1 MSPTSKTGSRTIPSP
16 GNRSAATTNYPGPLV
31 TVLCA
36 WFIPGAGHLM
46 QGKTRKGAIFAFVL
60 VAMFAIGLGSSGRL
74 FQFTTSEP
82 LVLLAA
88 VAQWMLG
95 LPRLSAAIGGWGA
108 GVVTAITYESGNT
121 FLITAGLL
129 NILVALDAFDY
140 AVGRKPR

>member
-1 MSPTSKTGSRTIPSP
+1 
-16 GNRSAATTNYPGPLV
+16 
-31 TVLCA
+31 
-36 WFIPGAGHLM
+36 M
-46 QGKTRKGAIFAFVL
+46 QGQTRKAAILGSVL
-60 VAMFAIGLGSSGRL
+60 VAMFAIGLASSGRL

-95 LPRLSAAIGGWGA
+95 LPRLVAALGGWGP

-140 AVGRKPR
+140 AVGRKAR

>member
-1 MSPTSKTGSRTIPSP
+1 MPPTSKTAPHAVSTP
-16 GNRSAATTNYPGPLV
+16 GRSATTANHPGPLV
-31 TVLCA
+31 TVICA
-36 WFIPGAGHLM
+36 WFIPGAGHFM
-46 QGKTRKGAIFAFVL
+46 QGQTRKGAILACVL

-82 LVLLAA
+82 LVLFAA

-95 LPRLSAAIGGWGA
+95 LPRLVAAIGGWGP

-140 AVGRKPR
+140 AVGRKAR